1 MKKTLLFMAMILG
14 MASVVLCGQQVKIAT
29 KIIPDNCSI
38 GDPVR
43 YSLEVSVPSGFQ
55 VEMPDMAGSFANF
68 TVKDHRVSRRD
79 FFGTLT
85 IRDEYIVVSYFPG
98 NYTIAGLPVKYSEKE
113 GGQWREVRNEA
124 KTLVVKSAL
133 QGNTDV
139 TLRDIKS
146 AVWFIPWYWF
156 LILACIIA
164 VCAVVLFIRFKKTA
178 GNALPQVPPRPAH
191 EIALEELDTLKRKDL
206 VSRGD
211 WKTYYSELSDIVRRY
226 LENRFGLAAP
236 DMTTEEFLV
245 YVRDRSILEASY
257 KSLLREFL
265 TASDLVKFAK
275 YIPDA
280 REGDQ
285 AMVTAR
291 QFVEQTGLGKTESP

>member
-1 MKKTLLFMAMILG
+1 
-14 MASVVLCGQQVKIAT
+14 
-29 KIIPDNCSI
+29 
-38 GDPVR
+38 
-43 YSLEVSVPSGFQ
+43 
-55 VEMPDMAGSFANF
+55 
-68 TVKDHRVSRRD
+68 
-79 FFGTLT
+79 
-85 IRDEYIVVSYFPG
+85 
-98 NYTIAGLPVKYSEKE
+98 
-113 GGQWREVRNEA
+113 
-124 KTLVVKSAL
+124 
-133 QGNTDV
+133 
-139 TLRDIKS
+139 
-146 AVWFIPWYWF
+146 
-156 LILACIIA
+156 
-164 VCAVVLFIRFKKTA
+164 VLFIRFKKTA

-291 QFVEQTGLGKTESP
+291 QFVEQTGLGKTESHQPLTTNRYQLCTY